1 MLREQNLID
10 AAECVGKSCLD
21 CSMLTDTKQ
30 LLDTCLEL
38 VAKTAL
44 ELLAENKSLKQ
55 QITYETEIRNDWYKR
70 LKIAIEKLVEDITK
84 TEERREEIEQSHIN
98 GPVDQRP

>member
-30 LLDTCLEL
+30 LLDRCLVL

-55 QITYETEIRNDWYKR
+55 QIEEDTKQYTEY
-70 LKIAIEKLVEDITK
+70 LKMNLPTLPALPT
-84 TEERREEIEQSHIN
+84 ERREEIEQSHIN
-98 GPVDQRP
+98 GSVDQRP

>member
-44 ELLAENKSLKQ
+44 ELMGENKILKQ
-55 QITYETEIRNDWYKR
+55 QIEEDTKQYKEYLKMNLPTLPASPTERS
-70 LKIAIEKLVEDITK
+70 
-84 TEERREEIEQSHIN
+84 EEIEQSHIN